1 MNPLSDLVNRR
12 QACMALAAAALV
24 APSASAATESVSEG
38 ARWSQWPLGRATPV
52 LELPDLD
59 DVHWRL
65 TQALGRPVLLNFWA
79 SWCEPCRAELP
90 SLERLQGLLAASQL
104 QVVAVNFREGLE
116 VVRRLREVQ
125 GLPLVW
131 LRDSYGDAARAW
143 GVRSFPST
151 FVINAPGQ
159 VLLRVEGGL
168 DWASPAVQHR
178 LQALL

>member
-1 MNPLSDLVNRR
+1 MPAHPLNRR
-12 QACMALAAAALV
+12 QACGYLAAAAL
-24 APSASAATESVSEG
+24 AAGTSAATAAGEG
-38 ARWSQWPLGRATPV
+38 ARWSQWPLGRATPS

-59 DVHWRL
+59 DVQWRL

-90 SLERLQGLLAASQL
+90 SLQRLQGLLAASQL
-104 QVVAVNFREGLE
+104 QVVAVNFREGRE
-116 VVRRLREVQ
+116 VVRRLRETQ
-125 GLPLVW
+125 GSSLVW